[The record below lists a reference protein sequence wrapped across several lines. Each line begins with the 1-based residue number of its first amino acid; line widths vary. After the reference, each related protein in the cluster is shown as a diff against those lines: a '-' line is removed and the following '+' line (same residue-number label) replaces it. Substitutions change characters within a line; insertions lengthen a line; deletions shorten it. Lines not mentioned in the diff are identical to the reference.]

1 MANPTVAQLRS
12 RLSLKSALAAAARDA
27 AVTAARAARLEAA
40 KAARHEGVIVE
51 SSPNPTLTRLHQLDS
66 IFAIFGSVLGSK
78 PLYFRVG
85 QVENRL

>member
-1 MANPTVAQLRS
+1 M
-12 RLSLKSALAAAARDA
+12 
-27 AVTAARAARLEAA
+27 
-40 KAARHEGVIVE
+40 EGVGKGSAVVDLMQ
-51 SSPNPTLTRLHQLDS
+51 PDTALTRLHQLDS

>member
-1 MANPTVAQLRS
+1 MSRSTPGSGIPTS
-12 RLSLKSALAAAARDA
+12 GSSARISGAPGA
-27 AVTAARAARLEAA
+27 AVLAGM
-40 KAARHEGVIVE
+40 EGQRPMLIEIQALVA
-51 SSPNPTLTRLHQLDS
+51 PTRLHQLDS

>member
-1 MANPTVAQLRS
+1 VLAGMEGQRPMLIEIQALVA
-12 RLSLKSALAAAARDA
+12 
-27 AVTAARAARLEAA
+27 
-40 KAARHEGVIVE
+40 
-51 SSPNPTLTRLHQLDS
+51 PTRLHQLDS